1 MQRFVLSRKAIVC
14 MVNGELPVYM
24 FLCRANGIRPFE
36 CTGMEG
42 AAVEKRIALIGI
54 IVEDGEAA
62 ERINDILH
70 QYREYMVG
78 RMGVPYRERQ
88 VSVISV
94 IVDAE
99 NDIISAISG
108 KLGMVR
114 GVSTKTIYA
123 TK

>member
-1 MQRFVLSRKAIVC
+1 MIKEHCLPDSIVRPDQIARGVFVLEVSRNEEI
-14 MVNGELPVYM
+14 M
-24 FLCRANGIRPFE
+24 
-36 CTGMEG
+36 
-42 AAVEKRIALIGI
+42 EKRIALIGI

-62 ERINDILH
+62 ERINEILH
-70 QYREYMVG
+70 QYREYMIG
-78 RMGVPYRERQ
+78 RMGIPYRERN

-108 KLGMVR
+108 KLGMVK

>member
-1 MQRFVLSRKAIVC
+1 M
-14 MVNGELPVYM
+14 
-24 FLCRANGIRPFE
+24 
-36 CTGMEG
+36 
-42 AAVEKRIALIGI
+42 EKRIALIGI

-70 QYREYMVG
+70 QYREYMIG

-108 KLGMVR
+108 KLGMVK

>member
-1 MQRFVLSRKAIVC
+1 MIKEHCLQDRIARPDQIARGVFVLEVSRNEEI
-14 MVNGELPVYM
+14 M
-24 FLCRANGIRPFE
+24 
-36 CTGMEG
+36 
-42 AAVEKRIALIGI
+42 EKRIALIGI

-62 ERINDILH
+62 ERINEILH
-70 QYREYMVG
+70 QYREYMIG
-78 RMGVPYRERQ
+78 RMGIPYRERN

-108 KLGMVR
+108 KLGMVK